1 MSTVSAAP
9 AWPRRP
15 PVWSTLALVTAFVL
29 TAFYC
34 RIQVAVMPHNQA
46 KLLPTYMK
54 SAALRY
60 VPPMTSLRKR
70 AGPPTHKFVLPDGS
84 TLQLPSTVL
93 YSDLRHV
100 VYGGTSVPGLFYGAF
115 IWGGVTFAALLICG
129 VYLDR
134 KHELETRN
142 GRRIRGPRIVSRWRF
157 NAESRSFPLSI
168 RWRNQSGQWSPALVR
183 SLPGL
188 RFPLTNSPSLIERL
202 KGRKALD
209 LTLKRSKEAQHIQV
223 SGDTGAG
230 KSTLIRNILHQ
241 VEERGETAIVFDPER
256 EYLKEFYD
264 KTRGDLVLNP
274 KDDRCPYWAIG
285 DEADDEPQA
294 TPIAN
299 GLFPEEPT
307 QQKFFLNHT
316 RAIFAYLL
324 AYFKPTVNELG
335 HWMAHPEEIDKRVAG
350 TEHAHTMTENAAPQ
364 RAGILGTLNEAGKP
378 LRMMPTHPEGRRR
391 FTIREWSKKRQGW
404 IFVTSTAE
412 TIDAVRPLQGLWLD
426 MLILK
431 LQGEAD
437 PDANRC
443 WLVLDEVQEL
453 QRLPQLPKAL
463 TRQRKSGNPIVI
475 GFQGMSQIDANYG
488 KQAETMLSQPFYNFI
503 LRTQE
508 SRASEHLSKRIGNVQ
523 IERVKETRPAH
534 LLTGKGHRTYS
545 TERVI
550 EPLIMPS
557 EIQELDDLTGY
568 FVAAGKVVRIQFD
581 VRPKRLRAPGLI
593 ERMIPNVQKRPLNPE
608 PGPDNLTSN
617 AKSEPALSGQTQT
630 ATTSATDRTE
640 AKEDDART
648 VAAAASR
655 YD

>member
-1 MSTVSAAP
+1 MSTASAGP

-15 PVWSTLALVTAFVL
+15 PMWSSLALLASVL
-29 TAFYC
+29 LALFYC
-34 RIQVAVMPHNQA
+34 RVEIAFMPGNEG
-46 KLLPTYMK
+46 KLLPTYIK
-54 SAALRY
+54 SAAWRY
-60 VPPMTSLRKR
+60 VPPMPSLHRR
-70 AGPPTHKFVLPDGS
+70 VGPSTHKFVLPDGS
-84 TLQLPSTVL
+84 SLQLPAATL
-93 YSDLRHV
+93 YDDLRRV
-100 VYGGTSVPGLFYGAF
+100 VYGGNSVLRVFQGAVVCSGF
-115 IWGGVTFAALLICG
+115 TLVILLTCG
-129 VYLDR
+129 MYFDR
-134 KHELETRN
+134 KHEQETRN
-142 GRRIRGPRIVSRWRF
+142 GRRIRGPRVVSRWRF
-157 NAESRSFPLSI
+157 NAETRAFPLTI
-168 RWRNQSGQWSPALVR
+168 RWRNDAGQWRPALIWT
-183 SLPGL
+183 PDGL
-188 RFPLTNSPSLIERL
+188 RFPITNPPSLSERV
-202 KGRKALD
+202 KGKKGLD
-209 LTLKRSKEAQHIQV
+209 LVLKRSKEAQHIQV

-230 KSTLIRNILHQ
+230 KSTLIRNILYQ
-241 VEERGETAIVFDPER
+241 VEDRGETAIVFDPER

-264 KTRGDLVLNP
+264 ESRGDLILNP

-324 AYFKPTVNELG
+324 AYYKPTVNELG

-378 LRMMPTHPEGRRR
+378 LRMMPTHAEGRNR
-391 FTIREWSKKRQGW
+391 FTVREWSKKRRGW

-431 LQGEAD
+431 LQGDAD
-437 PDANRC
+437 EDANRC

-534 LLTGKGHRTYS
+534 LLLGKGHRSYS

-568 FVAAGKVVRIQFD
+568 FVAAGKVVPIAFE
-581 VRPKRLRAPGLI
+581 VREKRRRAPGLI
-593 ERMIPNVQKRPLNPE
+593 ERMIPNVQTRPLNPE
-608 PGPDNLTSN
+608 PGPDDSTGVAATLPVP
-617 AKSEPALSGQTQT
+617 PAPGRKGQTR
-630 ATTSATDRTE
+630 TDRREDTE
-640 AKEDDART
+640 NDARA
-648 VAAAASR
+648 VAGTASR